1 MQYGFQHPKLLENV
15 FVSIFD
21 IRDDLVFDSDLYQQ
35 WSPCLCCG
43 LRSLFVIRIDLV
55 AEIVDLDGQVVPLI
69 CQKGEFILQEHLS
82 TFVLVMP
89 YLDCPDHDVVGCLH
103 LRDGMV
109 WVQVALAPLQGL
121 GFVERLFVHA
131 LFQLTR
137 AYV

>member
-69 CQKGEFILQEHLS
+69 CQKGEFILQQHLS

-89 YLDCPDHDVVGCLH
+89 YLDCPDHDVVGCLY
-103 LRDGMV
+103 L
-109 WVQVALAPLQGL
+109 
-121 GFVERLFVHA
+121 
-131 LFQLTR
+131 
-137 AYV
+137 